1 MKRKNSQSPSAR
13 VMNND
18 DKYSFL
24 ALESPPARLTTSE
37 AAWYLGFKPHE
48 VPLLVAAGLLEPLG
62 HPSANTP
69 KFFSA
74 ESLAELRSNSK
85 WLEKATDAISA
96 HWRRKNARKR
106 SSRNV
111 RSNPPLRATG
121 V

>member
-1 MKRKNSQSPSAR
+1 MKRKISPSSNTRA
-13 VMNND
+13 MNND

-48 VPLLVAAGLLEPLG
+48 IPLLVAAGLLEPLG
-62 HPSANTP
+62 HPSPNTP
-69 KFFSA
+69 KFFGT
-74 ESLAELRSNSK
+74 ESLAELRNNSK

-96 HWRRKNARKR
+96 HWRRKNARR
-106 SSRNV
+106 CSGRNV
-111 RSNPPLRATG
+111 RPNPPLRATG